1 MTVPLALLDAVLYAL
16 VGFAWVCLLA
26 AIFVA
31 LARFLAPR
39 ILGRDDGSSTGES
52 G

>member
-1 MTVPLALLDAVLYAL
+1 MDAVLYAL

-26 AIFVA
+26 AVFVA
-31 LARFLAPR
+31 LAKFLAPR
-39 ILGRDDGSSTGES
+39 ILGRDDGSSTGQD